1 MAEASRENFIL
12 GLDLDGVVA
21 DFYGTIRPL
30 ASTWLGRPV
39 DELTT
44 EVTYGL
50 REWGFRDTNAYKDF
64 HRWAVRE
71 RELFRA
77 LPVMDGAAPSLR
89 RLSDAKIRIRII
101 THRLFIPYFHQEA
114 VAQTVEWLDKH
125 GIPYWDLCF
134 MADKSAV
141 KADVYVEDGPDNIR
155 ALAEAK
161 QDYIIFE
168 NSTNYDLEGD
178 RAKTWEEVEQKVLE
192 RQSRAEKQNVGPS
205 REELLDSSPEP

>member
-1 MAEASRENFIL
+1 MAAPPQNFIL

-30 ASTWLGRPV
+30 AAIWLGRPI
-39 DELTT
+39 DDLTT
-44 EVTYGL
+44 EPTYGL
-50 REWGFRDTNAYKDF
+50 KEWGFRDTSAYKDF

-77 LPVMDGAAPSLR
+77 LPPMDGAAPALR
-89 RLSDAKIRIRII
+89 RLSDAKVRIRII

-155 ALAEAK
+155 SLGEAQ

-178 RAKTWEEVEQKVLE
+178 RATTWAEVEEKVLE
-192 RQSRAEKQNVGPS
+192 RQASADKKNVGPS
-205 REELLDSSPEP
+205 RDELLGVSPEP